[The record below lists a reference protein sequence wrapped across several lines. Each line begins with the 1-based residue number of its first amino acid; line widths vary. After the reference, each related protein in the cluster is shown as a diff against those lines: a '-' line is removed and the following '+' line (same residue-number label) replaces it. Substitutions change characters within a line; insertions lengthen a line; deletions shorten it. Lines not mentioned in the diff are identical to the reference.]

1 MAGWFPGYQTPR
13 RPRPV
18 AMPEARS
25 VAVRVWPKRKVIVS
39 LAFVDVRRTSDG
51 RHV

>member
-1 MAGWFPGYQTPR
+1 MPDAR
-13 RPRPV
+13 RLV
-18 AMPEARS
+18 
-25 VAVRVWPKRKVIVS
+25 VHVWPKRKVVVS